1 MDYTDPGWMYRPLTP
16 DMDMSRHGSGNW
28 KHNWVPQNRQSALSH
43 GHGYL
48 PHSFG
53 GPGKQSP
60 AQAAAS
66 AKGGRKAH
74 HSEKSIKPADRDK
87 NPVERK
93 ISHVLPGHS
102 PVVVRTGLAVH
113 IPGQNLNGTVMKHL
127 PNGRV
132 QVKLAGGRVSV
143 FNVVHLRAR

>member
-1 MDYTDPGWMYRPLTP
+1 MYRPLSP
-16 DMDMSRHGSGNW
+16 DLDLARSGSGNW
-28 KHNWVPQNRQSALSH
+28 KHNWVPKNTKSALSH

-60 AQAAAS
+60 KQAAAS
-66 AKGGRKAH
+66 AKGGRMASHGAKDI
-74 HSEKSIKPADRDK
+74 KSSDK
-87 NPVERK
+87 DKGPVQRK
-93 ISHVLPGHS
+93 IAHRLPGHS

-113 IPGQNLNGTVMKHL
+113 IPGQNLNGVITKHL

-132 QVKLAGGRVSV
+132 QVKLSGGRVSV